1 MLQFHDNSININKKT
16 YRKKVSLLVYK
27 VRFWNNLQQVRNN
40 LQQVRNDLQ
49 QVRNNLQHVRSYP
62 KYWKATSLG
71 LQ

>member
-1 MLQFHDNSININKKT
+1 MLQFHDNSININKKNVS
-16 YRKKVSLLVYK
+16 KKVSLLVYK
-27 VRFWNNLQQVRNN
+27 MRFWNN
-40 LQQVRNDLQ
+40 LQ